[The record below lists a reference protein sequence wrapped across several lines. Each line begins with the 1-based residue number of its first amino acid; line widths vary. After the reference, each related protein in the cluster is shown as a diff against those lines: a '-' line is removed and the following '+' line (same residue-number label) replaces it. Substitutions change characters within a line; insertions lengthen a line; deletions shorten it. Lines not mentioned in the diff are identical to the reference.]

1 MKNIHEEI
9 FSANLIKEL
18 IEEYGNDQDLG
29 CKWRYICIK
38 NGKLDELCLQYPND
52 SDLGNF
58 LRKKFKNNLE
68 NKN

>member
-18 IEEYGNDQDLG
+18 IKEYGNDQDLG
-29 CKWRYICIK
+29 CKWRAICIK
-38 NGKLDELCLQYPND
+38 NGKLDEFCLQYPND
-52 SDLGNF
+52 FDLGSF